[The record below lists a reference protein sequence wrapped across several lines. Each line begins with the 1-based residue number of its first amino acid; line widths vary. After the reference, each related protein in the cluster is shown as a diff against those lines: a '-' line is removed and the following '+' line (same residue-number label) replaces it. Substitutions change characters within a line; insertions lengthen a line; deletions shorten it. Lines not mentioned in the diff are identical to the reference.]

1 MAGSNPEPGAHFVVC
16 SDTQYR
22 NSPLG
27 KSGMHSILQTA
38 CWRYG
43 LILVAGHAKR
53 TLVAGLADHPTLQK
67 TAELIDVASGYTDNG
82 IVHQGRLD
90 PGVLL
95 SSKPYRK
102 SHLAKMIRQALG

>member
-1 MAGSNPEPGAHFVVC
+1 MLPGERAKLNSNRIPDG
-16 SDTQYR
+16 T
-22 NSPLG
+22 
-27 KSGMHSILQTA
+27 
-38 CWRYG
+38 
-43 LILVAGHAKR
+43 
-53 TLVAGLADHPTLQK
+53 VAGLADHPTLQK

-95 SSKPYRK
+95 LSKPYRK